1 LQVRAKAGDQSH
13 DAAASE
19 HRAKSLGRPRSEA
32 TDAAILDAASALLE
46 ECGYSSMTV
55 DEVAARAGVGKQTLY
70 RRWPSKAAVVLD
82 ALSRQAAREV
92 AVPDSGSLHE
102 DVRALL
108 RNAFAVLRMG
118 RARVVASLMAEAQ
131 HDEAFAVAFRDIF
144 VAPRRAVL
152 AELLHRGIVR
162 GELGA
167 DTDVGF
173 MVDLVYGPM
182 WYRLLNRHAP
192 LDDAFAD
199 RLSDAVLAASPS
211 IERRRKQPPRPRRE
225 RL

>member
-1 LQVRAKAGDQSH
+1 MRTKAGDQAHST
-13 DAAASE
+13 AAASE
-19 HRAKSLGRPRSEA
+19 GRAKRLGRPRRE
-32 TDAAILDAASALLE
+32 TTEAAILNAASALLGE
-46 ECGYSSMTV
+46 RGYGPMTV

-82 ALSRQAAREV
+82 ALTRQTAREV
-92 AVPDSGSLHE
+92 ATPDSGSLRE
-102 DVRALL
+102 DVRTLL

-118 RARVVASLMAEAQ
+118 RAQVVASLMAEAQ
-131 HDEAFAVAFRDIF
+131 HDEAFAAAFRDTF

-152 AELLHRGIVR
+152 AELLHRGILR

-199 RLSDAVLAASPS
+199 RLSDAVLPASPL
-211 IERRRKQPPRPRRE
+211 IDKRREHPPSPRRE